1 LNPSLFIPRETDGGD
16 PIAAAV
22 RSPVDDHREE
32 FFSFL
37 KSGCLHVS
45 SSEDVMIAVDDTVA
59 IFQSIVCS
67 TQIDWSQCREAAF
80 DCFRTFFGLLDV
92 DAQIAQS
99 HNDSS
104 PSIALDALWRIALLI
119 DVPTAMH
126 SAINLL
132 LQTYIRWHLLP

>member
-1 LNPSLFIPRETDGGD
+1 LNPSLFIPRERETDGRD

-37 KSGCLHVS
+37 KRGCLHVS

-80 DCFRTFFGLLDV
+80 DCFIIFCGV
-92 DAQIAQS
+92 
-99 HNDSS
+99 
-104 PSIALDALWRIALLI
+104 
-119 DVPTAMH
+119 
-126 SAINLL
+126 
-132 LQTYIRWHLLP
+132 

>member
-1 LNPSLFIPRETDGGD
+1 
-16 PIAAAV
+16 
-22 RSPVDDHREE
+22 
-32 FFSFL
+32 
-37 KSGCLHVS
+37 
-45 SSEDVMIAVDDTVA
+45 MIAVDDTVV

-80 DCFRTFFGLLDV
+80 DCFSTFFGLLDV
-92 DAQIAQS
+92 GAQIAQS
-99 HNDSS
+99 HTNSS

-132 LQTYIRWHLLP
+132 LQTYDGILFRDPEAYSGMLKIIRVRSSAGGCRSVHLYYHP